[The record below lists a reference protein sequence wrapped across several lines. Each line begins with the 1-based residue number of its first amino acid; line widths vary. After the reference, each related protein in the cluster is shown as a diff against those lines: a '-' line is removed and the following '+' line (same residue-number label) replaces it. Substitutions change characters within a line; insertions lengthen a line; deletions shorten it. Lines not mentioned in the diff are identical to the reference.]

1 MFKHILAVC
10 VGNICRSPTAEIL
23 LREALANPGYTVSSA
38 GIGALVGKPV
48 EATAAGVLRTH
59 GHFVHKHQA
68 RQLSRAMLH
77 ETDLILVMERPH
89 MEHILKIA
97 PEARGKIF
105 LLGKWQADRAVP
117 DPYRQNE
124 AAFEAAYQMI
134 AEGIAAWATRIH
146 R

>member
-1 MFKHILAVC
+1 MFKHTLTVC

-23 LREALANPGYTVSSA
+23 LRETLTGPGYLVSSA

-48 EATAAGVLRTH
+48 EATAANVLRAH
-59 GHFVHKHQA
+59 GHVVHEHQA
-68 RQLSRAMLH
+68 RQLNRAMLH
-77 ETDLILVMERPH
+77 EADLVLAMERPH
-89 MEHILKIA
+89 LEHMLQIA

-117 DPYRQNE
+117 DPYRQDE

-134 AEGIAAWATRIH
+134 AEGVAAWASRIH